1 MYNAFTEIA
10 YTEEQAIS
18 FLYECKDHLWRK
30 DFLDVGGIDV
40 VIRVVSLT
48 ETVNT
53 KFSIINLCGK
63 FKLRFRKSYECL
75 ETYTIQT

>member
-30 DFLDVGGIDV
+30 DFLDVGGIV
-40 VIRVVSLT
+40 VAMMSG
-48 ETVNT
+48 
-53 KFSIINLCGK
+53 F
-63 FKLRFRKSYECL
+63 
-75 ETYTIQT
+75 TYRDRQYQVQYY